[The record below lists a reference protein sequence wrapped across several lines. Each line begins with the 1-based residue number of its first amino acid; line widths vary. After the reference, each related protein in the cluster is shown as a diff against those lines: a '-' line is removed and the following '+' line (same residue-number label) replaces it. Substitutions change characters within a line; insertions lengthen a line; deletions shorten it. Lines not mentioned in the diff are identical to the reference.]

1 MVTITAHRG
10 ASGIAPENTM
20 AAFHRAVA
28 QKADFI
34 ELDVQLSKDDQ
45 VVVFHNPTLKR
56 TTNGRG
62 RVANK
67 TLDELKALDAGLW
80 FSEAF
85 EGERIPTLD
94 QVLAFARGKVGLNI
108 EIKKQEKKD
117 RVVDKVVTLIK
128 TFGMEN
134 NCCITSFDPMI
145 LDLVKSCDASLR
157 TGLIVGKRHNKRLMR
172 ERWDILSVH
181 HHAVSQNIVDA
192 CRQSGCQ
199 LHAWTVNEIA
209 DMERMIA
216 LGIDGIITNYP
227 GRLRRLLAK

>member
-10 ASGIAPENTM
+10 ASGVAPENTM
-20 AAFHRAVA
+20 AAFHKAVV
-28 QKADFI
+28 QKADCI

-45 VVVFHNPTLKR
+45 VVVFHDPTLKR

-62 RVANK
+62 RVSNK
-67 TLDELKALDAGLW
+67 TLGELMALDAGLW

-94 QVLAFARGKVGLNI
+94 QVLAFARGRIGLNI
-108 EIKKQEKKD
+108 EIKRQEKRD
-117 RVVDKVVTLIK
+117 SVVDKVVAFIEA
-128 TFGMEN
+128 FGMEN
-134 NCCITSFDPMI
+134 DCCITSFEPMI
-145 LDLVKSCDASLR
+145 LALVKSRKASLR
-157 TGLIVGKRHNKRLMR
+157 TGLIVGKRHNKKLVR

-192 CRQSGCQ
+192 CRQSRCE

-209 DMERMIA
+209 DMEKMIT
-216 LGIDGIITNYP
+216 LGVDGIITNYP
-227 GRLRRLLAK
+227 ERLRRLLA